1 MPTQKRLSFDLLQD
15 DAAVSE
21 VHEQKLA
28 AGDLDAIAFIKGMS
42 PVAWQQI
49 NQTAKKLGVSFYAY
63 VFDRV
68 SGAFNLP
75 SLADL
80 ITLKARSLAI

>member
-1 MPTQKRLSFDLLQD
+1 MHLT
-15 DAAVSE
+15 
-21 VHEQKLA
+21 
-28 AGDLDAIAFIKGMS
+28 
-42 PVAWQQI
+42 VAKSSDYFMQAHRRDTI

-68 SGAFNLP
+68 SGAFKLP

-80 ITLKARSLAI
+80 ISMG

>member
-1 MPTQKRLSFDLLQD
+1 MILL
-15 DAAVSE
+15 SE
-21 VHEQKLA
+21 VHEQKFA

-68 SGAFNLP
+68 SGAFKLP

-80 ITLKARSLAI
+80 ITSKARSLAI

>member
-1 MPTQKRLSFDLLQD
+1 
-15 DAAVSE
+15 
-21 VHEQKLA
+21 
-28 AGDLDAIAFIKGMS
+28 MS

>member
-1 MPTQKRLSFDLLQD
+1 MHLT
-15 DAAVSE
+15 
-21 VHEQKLA
+21 
-28 AGDLDAIAFIKGMS
+28 
-42 PVAWQQI
+42 VAKSSDYFMQAHRRDTI

-68 SGAFNLP
+68 SGAFKLP

-80 ITLKARSLAI
+80 ITVKARSLAI